1 MKIIFILI
9 IGAYLMN
16 SCEKENR
23 SYDVY
28 YWKNLGREDPADN
41 LFIGNVKTV
50 VECEKMAMEYAAK
63 IHERWYYRSY
73 ICMKIINGHAIS
85 KHRFGEPE

>member
-1 MKIIFILI
+1 MKIILFLI
-9 IGAYLMN
+9 VVVALVN

-23 SYDVY
+23 TYDVY
-28 YWKNLGREDPADN
+28 YWKNVGLADPSDN

-50 VECEKMAMEYAAK
+50 VECKRLAMEYAAK
-63 IHERWYYRSY
+63 IHERWNNRSY
-73 ICMKIINGHAIS
+73 ICMKIVNGHAIS